1 MSFQSLQRAFNSQVS
16 NSQQPVDP
24 TKDVYLQGANF
35 AKEMAGERGIMAAI
49 EGAHLR
55 PYIQKYIKNKLLTSD
70 NPINTITND
79 INRVREGAARML
91 QTGGRDLR
99 GLSNIRPGQGD
110 IPPVTENRV
119 MTRNPA
125 DPQQPLEST
134 IETGEDRPSTLRGSE
149 NVGRVE
155 GEGEFSGLSGQRV
168 EGTVGSRAAAREAQI
183 QEAESDPV
191 SFGKAPAGSLGG
203 ADTPPLSR
211 AAPRVPRGV
220 QEDEPFEALFRNPPA
235 RNLGEGAE
243 QLGGGRI
250 RSQSMRENL
259 SSTERQAIE
268 DRSATEA
275 ARTPG
280 SLVEP
285 TPAPRISVLPEEP
298 PPPPPARAAP
308 IRMGERSTP
317 KPQPEPSTPSA
328 STPAEVRPPPARA
341 AQPEPPTEPEI
352 TPDDFPSPPQTTPG
366 RVTETGDWEGPI
378 PPPARAAVQPRP
390 TQQTPED
397 EFGLPR
403 GTTEPTTG
411 PRGTTEPTTGPTTP
425 PKPTINPEDQEAAD
439 RALAEKLASQE
450 TKAIPEEAAEA
461 EVPGVG
467 TILAVG
473 TALYG
478 AIKSAVSAHKEKVEA
493 QDYKPPQMAQVGMDS
508 VPTFDSVFRG

>member
-1 MSFQSLQRAFNSQVS
+1 MSFQSLQQAFNSQVS
-16 NSQQPVDP
+16 NPQQQEDP
-24 TKDVYLQGANF
+24 TKDIYLQGANF

-55 PYIQKYIKNKLLTSD
+55 PYIQKYIKNKLLSSD
-70 NPINTITND
+70 NPVNTITND
-79 INRVREGAARML
+79 INKVREGAARMF

-99 GLSNIRPGQGD
+99 GLSTARPNEL
-110 IPPVTENRV
+110 PTVTENRV
-119 MTRNPA
+119 LARNPA
-125 DPQQPLEST
+125 DPQEPLEST
-134 IETGEDRPSTLRGSE
+134 IETGEDRPSTLRGSQD
-149 NVGRVE
+149 VGRVE
-155 GEGEFSGLSGQRV
+155 GEGQFSGLSGQRV
-168 EGTVGSRAAAREAQI
+168 EGTAGSRAAAREAEI

-191 SFGKAPAGSLGG
+191 SYGKAPAGSLGG
-203 ADTPPLSR
+203 AEESALNRP
-211 AAPRVPRGV
+211 APRVPRGV

-235 RNLGEGAE
+235 RTLGEGAE

-259 SSTERQAIE
+259 SSTERQALE

-280 SLVEP
+280 SLIEP
-285 TPAPRISVLPEEP
+285 TPAPRIPVLPQET
-298 PPPPPARAAP
+298 PPPPAQAAAAP
-308 IRMGERSTP
+308 VRMGERSIP
-317 KPQPEPSTPSA
+317 RQPSEPSGPSA
-328 STPAEVRPPPARA
+328 STPAENIPPPARA
-341 AQPEPPTEPEI
+341 AQPDPEPEPEI
-352 TPDDFPSPPQTTPG
+352 TADDFPSPPQTTPG

-378 PPPARAAVQPRP
+378 PPPARA
-390 TQQTPED
+390 TEQTPED

-403 GTTEPTTG
+403 GTEPTGGTEPTTG
-411 PRGTTEPTTGPTTP
+411 P

-439 RALAEKLASQE
+439 RAMAEKLAANE
-450 TKAIPEEAAEA
+450 EKTLPEEAVEG

-478 AIKSAVSAHKEKVEA
+478 AIKSAVEAHKEKVQSEN
-493 QDYKPPQMAQVGMDS
+493 YTPPQMAQVGMDS